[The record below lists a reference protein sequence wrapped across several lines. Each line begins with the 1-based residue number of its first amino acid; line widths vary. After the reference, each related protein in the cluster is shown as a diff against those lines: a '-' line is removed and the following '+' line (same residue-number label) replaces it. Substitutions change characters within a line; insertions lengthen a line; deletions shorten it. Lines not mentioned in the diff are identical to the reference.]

1 MAEIRSTLEM
11 VLERAAKMS
20 QTAQDGTDDEGIRE
34 GMRLGAGYLRG
45 KDINLSEALNEHD
58 GAEKTAMLKGV
69 IQALLRN
76 IVLPREKENQADSEK
91 AMQGLIEVGQADSE
105 LIGIFTEVK
114 TILDRYIDHKEQL
127 RQQLEDNFAQQM
139 GQLEQNMAQQ
149 TGMQLHLEPSQH
161 PKFAEEWQRLSTE
174 LNDQYS
180 RALGQHKSLIEQMLT
195 AA

>member
-20 QTAQDGTDDEGIRE
+20 QTALAGTEDEGIRE

-45 KDINLSEALNEHD
+45 DDINLSKALDQHD
-58 GAEKTAMLKGV
+58 EAEKTAMLKGV

-91 AMQGLIEVGQADSE
+91 AMQGLIEMGRADPE
-105 LIGIFTEVK
+105 LIGILSEMK
-114 TILDRYIDHKEQL
+114 TFLDRYLDHKKQL
-127 RQQLEDNFAQQM
+127 RQQLEESFAQQI
-139 GQLEQNMAQQ
+139 GQLEQNLTQQ
-149 TGMQLHLEPSQH
+149 TGTQLKLEPSQH

-174 LNDQYS
+174 LNDQYGQ
-180 RALGQHKSLIEQMLT
+180 ALDQHKNMIKQILT

>member
-20 QTAQDGTDDEGIRE
+20 QTALAGTDDEGIRE

-45 KDINLSEALNEHD
+45 DDINLSKALDQHD
-58 GAEKTAMLKGV
+58 EAEKTAMLKGV

-91 AMQGLIEVGQADSE
+91 AMQGLIEMGRADPE
-105 LIGIFTEVK
+105 LIGILSEMK
-114 TILDRYIDHKEQL
+114 TFLDRYLDHKKQL
-127 RQQLEDNFAQQM
+127 RQQLEESFAQQI
-139 GQLEQNMAQQ
+139 GQLEQNLTQQ
-149 TGMQLHLEPSQH
+149 TGTQLKLEPSQH

-174 LNDQYS
+174 LNDQYGQ
-180 RALGQHKSLIEQMLT
+180 ALDQHKNMIKQILT

>member
-45 KDINLSEALNEHD
+45 QDINLSEALNEHD
-58 GAEKTAMLKGV
+58 GAEKTTMLKGV

-91 AMQGLIEVGQADSE
+91 AMQGLIEVGRADSE
-105 LIGIFTEVK
+105 LIGVLSEMK
-114 TILDRYIDHKEQL
+114 TFLDRYLDHKEQL
-127 RQQLEDNFAQQM
+127 RKQLEESFAQQM
-139 GQLEQNMAQQ
+139 GQLEQNLAQQ
-149 TGMQLHLEPSQH
+149 TGTQIQLDPSQH

-174 LNDQYS
+174 LNDQYGQ
-180 RALGQHKSLIEQMLT
+180 ALDQHKNLIKQMLT

>member
-1 MAEIRSTLEM
+1 M

-20 QTAQDGTDDEGIRE
+20 QTVQDGTDDDGIRE

-45 KDINLSEALNEHD
+45 KDINLFQALNEHD

-76 IVLPREKENQADSEK
+76 IILPREKENQADSEK
-91 AMQGLIEVGQADSE
+91 AMQGLIEMGRADSE
-105 LIGIFTEVK
+105 LIGIFTEMK

-127 RQQLEDNFAQQM
+127 RQQLKDSFAQQI

-149 TGMQLHLEPSQH
+149 TGTQLKLDPSQH
-161 PKFAEEWQRLSTE
+161 PKFAEEWQHLSTE
-174 LNDQYS
+174 LNDQYG
-180 RALGQHKSLIEQMLT
+180 RALDQHKNMIELILT
-195 AA
+195 AS